1 MTFLI
6 LRLKIRKFAQQMF
19 IFFFFPDQVYL
30 GWEELAFPR
39 QKADPSEFYKGSLWI
54 FSATLPRPPNITF
67 CLESGLFNKKNFCD
81 SGRDENAQPGQAIYT
96 VCTFALSCNCWVAPF

>member
-19 IFFFFPDQVYL
+19 IFFFFFSDQVYL

-39 QKADPSEFYKGSLWI
+39 QKADPSEFYKGFL
-54 FSATLPRPPNITF
+54 
-67 CLESGLFNKKNFCD
+67 
-81 SGRDENAQPGQAIYT
+81 
-96 VCTFALSCNCWVAPF
+96 

>member
-39 QKADPSEFYKGSLWI
+39 QKADPSEFYKGSL
-54 FSATLPRPPNITF
+54 
-67 CLESGLFNKKNFCD
+67 
-81 SGRDENAQPGQAIYT
+81 
-96 VCTFALSCNCWVAPF
+96 